1 MNNSIM
7 DAKSFERI
15 SKALGD
21 PYRLKIIE
29 AIREGNDF
37 VPCTSILD
45 MFGLAQST
53 VSHHLKQLVDAD
65 LLIAV
70 KEGRNAKYVVNK
82 DIFNDYIIFLSKFK
96 N

>member
-1 MNNSIM
+1 M
-7 DAKSFERI
+7 DGKLFERI

-29 AIREGNDF
+29 KIQKNSDF

-45 MFGLAQST
+45 ICGLSQST

-70 KEGRNAKYVVNK
+70 KEGRNTKYILNK
-82 DIFNDYIIFLSKFK
+82 EAFSAYVQFLNKFQ

>member
-1 MNNSIM
+1 M
-7 DAKSFERI
+7 DPKTFERI

-29 AIREGNDF
+29 KIQKGDDF

-45 MFGLAQST
+45 MCGSLSQST

-65 LLIAV
+65 LLIAI
-70 KEGRNAKYVVNK
+70 KEGRNTKYVINK
-82 DIFNDYIIFLSKFK
+82 DVFAEYVRFLSRFQ